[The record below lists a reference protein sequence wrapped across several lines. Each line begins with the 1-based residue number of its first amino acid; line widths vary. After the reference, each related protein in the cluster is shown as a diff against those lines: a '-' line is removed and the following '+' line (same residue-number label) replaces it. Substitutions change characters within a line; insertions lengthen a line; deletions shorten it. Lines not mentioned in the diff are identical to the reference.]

1 MTKCQFV
8 CLNFIYEEKNIFCLF
23 KIGSNFL
30 IIRNESKIRPYLANY
45 KTYMYCLP
53 PLPVYTYLSNAIN
66 KFKSTCAP
74 IQFKHMQC
82 ACKGYLHALI

>member
-8 CLNFIYEEKNIFCLF
+8 CLSKLHIRRKKHFCLF

-45 KTYMYCLP
+45 KTYMYCP
-53 PLPVYTYLSNAIN
+53 PLPVYTYLSN

>member
-45 KTYMYCLP
+45 KTYMYCP
-53 PLPVYTYLSNAIN
+53 PP
-66 KFKSTCAP
+66 FQST
-74 IQFKHMQC
+74 
-82 ACKGYLHALI
+82 LICQTL